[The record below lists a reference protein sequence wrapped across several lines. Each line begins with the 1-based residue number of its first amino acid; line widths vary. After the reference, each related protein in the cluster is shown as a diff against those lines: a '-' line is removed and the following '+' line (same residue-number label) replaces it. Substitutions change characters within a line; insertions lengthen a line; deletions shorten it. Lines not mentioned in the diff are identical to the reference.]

1 MVSGLHVRPST
12 CFHGFT
18 LIELV
23 VVMALAA
30 LLIGVV
36 PPLIGAAFPG
46 VQLKSAARS
55 TAGGLRL
62 AREEA
67 IRSGHDVA
75 FVLDVEDRR
84 YRVGDDSPVSLPSG
98 LTFKLEAASSE
109 MRDDQI
115 GGVRFYPDGSSTG
128 GRVVISHDGHGYQVG
143 VTWLTG
149 RVAIA
154 AWDGD

>member
-1 MVSGLHVRPST
+1 VCGQLLHR
-12 CFHGFT
+12 GFT
-18 LIELV
+18 LIELL

-36 PPLIGAAFPG
+36 PPLISAAFPG
-46 VQLKSAARS
+46 VQLKAAARS
-55 TAGGLRL
+55 TAAGLRL

-67 IRSGHDVA
+67 IRGGHDVA
-75 FVLDVEDRR
+75 FLLDVEGRR
-84 YRVGDDSPVSLPSG
+84 YQVEGGRAVSLPSG
-98 LTFKLEAASSE
+98 LDLKLEAAKSE
-109 MRDDQI
+109 MRDDQV

-128 GRVVISHDGHGYQVG
+128 GRVLVSRNGHGYQVG

-149 RVAIA
+149 RIAIG